1 MKVFAVF
8 TVAMLFAAVTVC
20 AAPSSPP
27 KLRPYTG
34 IGLFVPQDTN
44 SEHAG
49 PLHLYAEP
57 GLSRQGSL
65 NPDKLSGYSWI
76 FGTSP
81 AVSPLIVMGRKG
93 EWIRVVYD
101 DAGREAWLNPARAG
115 SYQSWEHFFK
125 SQVASL
131 LPGLQKKYLQLFQ
144 RPGGTVLA
152 SLTPRQFFKVLRIEN
167 DWAMVLS
174 DQSSL
179 GWLRWRD
186 EDGRLLIGVSTLSA
200 MVQP

>member
-1 MKVFAVF
+1 MNFATAF
-8 TVAMLFAAVTVC
+8 TVAMLLFAAIVC
-20 AAPSSPP
+20 AASSTPP
-27 KLRPYTG
+27 KIRPYSG
-34 IGLFVPQDTN
+34 IGVYVLQESN
-44 SEHAG
+44 SEHTE

-57 GLSRQGSL
+57 GLSRQNSL

-76 FGTSP
+76 FGS
-81 AVSPLIVMGRKG
+81 SRSSIPLIVMGRKG
-93 EWIRVVYD
+93 AWIRVVYD
-101 DAGREAWLNPARAG
+101 DAGREAWLNPVRSG

-131 LPGLQKKYLQLFQ
+131 LPGLQKKYLQLYQ
-144 RPGGTVLA
+144 KPGGTVLA
-152 SLTPRQFFKVLRIEN
+152 SLRPRQFFKVLRIEN
-167 DWAMVLS
+167 DWAMILS

-186 EDGRLLIGVSTLSA
+186 EDSRLLIAVSTASA